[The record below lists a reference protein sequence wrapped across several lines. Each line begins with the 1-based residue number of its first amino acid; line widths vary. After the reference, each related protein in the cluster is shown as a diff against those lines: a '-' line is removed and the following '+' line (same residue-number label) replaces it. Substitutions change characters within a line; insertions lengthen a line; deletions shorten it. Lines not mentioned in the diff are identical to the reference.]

1 METIIY
7 GWDRER
13 GQSSLLLGPV
23 AFITILSFLKF
34 CSVSLEEWNE
44 LLVLYSL
51 GFFNEKVHKKKDS
64 QVRRQ
69 QVKGRKKTGHLL
81 MFFVSSLIMS
91 TIVCSSYDSTGISSE
106 CTFELWYTSSFTAS
120 AYELAILQSDFCL
133 VGC

>member
-51 GFFNEKVHKKKDS
+51 GFFNEKVHKKKG
-64 QVRRQ
+64 QL
-69 QVKGRKKTGHLL
+69 GETLAGEGKKE
-81 MFFVSSLIMS
+81 
-91 TIVCSSYDSTGISSE
+91 DR
-106 CTFELWYTSSFTAS
+106 SSFNVLCLIAD
-120 AYELAILQSDFCL
+120 YEHNCM
-133 VGC
+133 

>member
-51 GFFNEKVHKKKDS
+51 GFFNEKVHKKK
-64 QVRRQ
+64 VRHQ

-106 CTFELWYTSSFTAS
+106 CTFELWYTSSFTTS

>member
-13 GQSSLLLGPV
+13 GQISLLLGPV

-44 LLVLYSL
+44 LLVLYFL
-51 GFFNEKVHKKKDS
+51 GFFNEKVHKKK
-64 QVRRQ
+64 VRHQ
-69 QVKGRKKTGHLL
+69 QVKRRKKTGHLL

-106 CTFELWYTSSFTAS
+106 CTFELWYTSSFTTS
-120 AYELAILQSDFCL
+120 VYELAILQSDFCL